1 MVMRKRI
8 PFDDKLHLRSTFRI
22 LQINPSMANYALDLS
37 RRNFFIPLVTISSAK
52 WTSPVFLNQIQ
63 WGVKA
68 EDVVRPQASWNL
80 TLHEK
85 ITSNSTLKF
94 SKEKGKRW
102 TFYDVQNWD
111 PVEPDVNI
119 TKWIIIEETKLNL
132 ANTAIGSIRDAHVI
146 SGIIFWWGFI
156 RRDWKNRQWFNK
168 IWIHPNPCHFLVK
181 DKQLH
186 LNFLKLGDFINRRG

>member
-8 PFDDKLHLRSTFRI
+8 PFDENLHLRSTFRI

-119 TKWIIIEETKLNL
+119 TKWIIREGTKLNL
-132 ANTAIGSIRDAHVI
+132 ANITSGPIRDVRVI
-146 SGIIFWWGFI
+146 IGIIFWWCFI
-156 RRDWKNRQWFNK
+156 RRDWNSWQWFNK
-168 IWIHPNPCHFLVK
+168 IWIIQIPAIFLSK
-181 DKQLH
+181 TN
-186 LNFLKLGDFINRRG
+186 NFTSIS